1 MSWHFFCLKETFG
14 KRSNFSP
21 VMAAAFCVKLSVC
34 YVGAAGLWKARP
46 MARRHPVM
54 YSISLYSPSQPALIS
69 GSGVRRLA
77 GTPRYNY
84 FLTHEEQK
92 ERAAKRRQ
100 REDEGMNNEV

>member
-1 MSWHFFCLKETFG
+1 MRG
-14 KRSNFSP
+14 KFSP
-21 VMAAAFCVKLSVC
+21 VMAPEFRVKLLVC

-54 YSISLYSPSQPALIS
+54 YSISLYSTSQLALIS
-69 GSGVRRLA
+69 GSGVCRLA

-84 FLTHEEQK
+84 FLTHQEQR
-92 ERAAKRRQ
+92 ERAAKRQ